1 MIRRK
6 ELTALIERVSALE
19 EDLKRLIKAQ
29 GAEKSPDEDTISYE
43 EVIDQWL
50 NGREER

>member
-1 MIRRK
+1 MIKRK
-6 ELTALIERVSALE
+6 ELSALTKRISALE
-19 EDLKRLIKAQ
+19 EGLERLIKAQ
-29 GAEKSPDEDTISYE
+29 GAEKVPDGDTISYE